1 MYEVLVYVYENYEAN
16 ADCAD
21 RHRLGRRLSTL
32 GFAREAIQQALHWLD
47 GLDSAASGLGGS
59 ATAIHSSADLHFPRS
74 LRVYGADEM
83 ERLGYEGVAC
93 LRFLED
99 AGALTPEL
107 REIVIDRALAA
118 SDGPLGLDD
127 LKVIVMMVYWRAGV
141 SPGVLVLDELTD
153 DARARLPH

>member
-1 MYEVLVYVYENYEAN
+1 MPDGRPVGSAIPLRVVVGAVVVCVVPVDDVEVLLVPPVAT
-16 ADCAD
+16 
-21 RHRLGRRLSTL
+21 STTMT
-32 GFAREAIQQALHWLD
+32 
-47 GLDSAASGLGGS
+47 ASTS
-59 ATAIHSSADLHFPRS
+59 TRTTAATAIHSSVDLHFPRS
-74 LRVYGADEM
+74 LRIYGADEI